1 MNPLKSRGWRIG
13 RPLLAAT
20 ALCAVSASAFAA
32 DVAPTPQGVETLKNM
47 LTTYFGKSVA
57 DAATV
62 AAEGDH
68 YKVSVDL
75 TKLIP
80 PSAQPDFALTSAPAN
95 YNLIE
100 QSDGAWKVSGDAFPA
115 LEGHGKDVSFSMAAD
130 GYAFQSVYDPALA
143 GFRSFDGKADKIA
156 ASIHTPQ
163 VDEAISYDSAKFSG
177 SGAAGAN
184 GAYSAK
190 MHETFDGASIL
201 VTPKKTDQP
210 PAAPIAL
217 QFGSLSLDVAADD
230 LKTHELLDLWR
241 FLVAHP
247 SRAALAADED
257 ALKTKLRALAPVE
270 GKFSED
276 IAAQNL
282 TVMTPKG
289 PAKLDGLKVSFSGAN
304 FPGKDPIE
312 VHIALNGVA
321 PPPGVVPPPFQQLT
335 PTALDLGVKYSG
347 YDYAAA
353 MQEAIDDIHLEGE
366 GPVISQDDSKKIAA
380 KMSASGI
387 VDVTVLPSHIVA
399 PQLDLSIEGSFQIAG
414 GLPVGKVTVKAR
426 NFDQTMAAVKATG
439 PMATPQMIEGL
450 VFAKGLAKTDG
461 DALVWVAEYNAGGA
475 IKVNGLPLGKPPA
488 PKP

>member
-1 MNPLKSRGWRIG
+1 MNPLTSRRGWGVG
-13 RPLLAAT
+13 RAWLAA
-20 ALCAVSASAFAA
+20 ALCVSPLSALAA
-32 DVAPTPQGVETLKNM
+32 DVAPTPQGAETLKNV
-47 LTTYFGKSVA
+47 LATYFGKVVA

-62 AAEGDH
+62 APEGDH
-68 YKVSVDL
+68 YKVSVDFA
-75 TKLIP
+75 KAIP
-80 PSAQPDFALTSAPAN
+80 SAAQPDFSLTAAPAN
-95 YNLIE
+95 YNLTE

-115 LEGHGKDVSFSMAAD
+115 VEGRGKDVSFSVGAD
-130 GYAFQSVYDPALA
+130 GYAFQGVYDPALA
-143 GFRSFDGKADKIA
+143 AFRSFDGKADKIA

-184 GAYSAK
+184 GGYAGK
-190 MHETFDGASIL
+190 VHETFDNASLLI
-201 VTPKKTDQP
+201 TPKKTEQP

-217 QFGSLSLDVAADD
+217 QFGALSLDVAADG

-247 SRAALAADED
+247 SRAALAADQD
-257 ALKTKLRALAPVE
+257 ALKTKLRALAPLDSQFNE
-270 GKFSED
+270 
-276 IAAQNL
+276 AAAAKNV

-289 PAKLDGLKVSFSGAN
+289 PAKLDGLKISFGGGS

-312 VHIALNGVA
+312 IHLAVDGVA

-353 MQEAIDDIHLEGE
+353 VQEAIDDIHLEGE
-366 GPVISQDDSKKIAA
+366 GPVISQEDSQKIAA

-387 VDVTVLPSHIVA
+387 VDVTILPSHIVA
-399 PQLDLSIEGSFQIAG
+399 PQLDLTIEGAFQIASG
-414 GLPVGKVTVKAR
+414 APVGKVTVKAR

-439 PMATPQMIEGL
+439 PAATPQLIGGL
-450 VFAKGLAKTDG
+450 AMAKGLGKADG
-461 DALVWVAEYNAGGA
+461 DALVWVAEYGADGA
-475 IKVNGLPLGKPPA
+475 IKVNGLPLGKAPA
-488 PKP
+488 QKP